1 MTAGALVA
9 ILHHAGAFSVV
20 ALLSIQFM
28 LIREELTARVARRLQ
43 LTDRLL
49 GAAAATVLIFGS
61 VRVFLYEKGEYYYF
75 HNGAFL
81 LKATLFALIALLSI
95 YPSVKFARWKKGEAP
110 QVDPATLR
118 TLRRIIHLELAGVA
132 VIIVCA
138 ALMARGIGFI
148 GQ

>member
-1 MTAGALVA
+1 MTPGAFVA
-9 ILHHAGAFSVV
+9 ILHHAGAFAVV
-20 ALLSIQFM
+20 ALIATQVM

-43 LTDRLL
+43 VIDRWL
-49 GAAAATVLIFGS
+49 GASAVLVLVAGS

-81 LKATLFALIALLSI
+81 LKATLFVLIALASI

-110 QVDPATLR
+110 QVDAATLR
-118 TLRRIIHLELAGVA
+118 ALRRIIHFQLVGVA

-138 ALMARGIGFI
+138 VLMARGIGFV
-148 GQ
+148 G